1 MLLLCAASLLIPA
14 AAHASCKADLQ
25 DLKPRIELLKSTNKE
40 RYALA
45 SKWWNRASESEPIDE
60 VECHN
65 YYLRAYKALTQ
76 PLEVINNC
84 LGPNAY
90 LPQCAAAPIGRAQG
104 PAAGA
109 FAAGPVGAGA
119 GGGGGGAGGGA
130 PAQPFSPPGS
140 LSSGGT
146 SN

>member
-1 MLLLCAASLLIPA
+1 MRRMLLLCAASLLISA
-14 AAHASCKADLQ
+14 SAHASCKADLQ
-25 DLKPRIELLKSTNKE
+25 DLKPRIDLIKSSNKQ

-45 SKWWNRASESEPIDE
+45 FKWWNRASESEPYDE

-76 PLEVINNC
+76 PLEEVNNC
-84 LGPNAY
+84 LGPNAN
-90 LPQCAAAPIGRAQG
+90 LPQCSPGRVQPLG
-104 PAAGA
+104 PAAGG
-109 FAAGPVGAGA
+109 FPVGP
-119 GGGGGGAGGGA
+119 GGGAGGGGA
-130 PAQPFSPPGS
+130 GTGVKAPPGS